1 MVREEEWSVA
11 AFIYCLLHAAGGYTE
26 TIPSEVYLM
35 SSRKEDLWEV
45 GWIAKGSHGSSVR
58 HYSRSNGSRFRAP
71 PDGIVSLIEGDR
83 PYCRAFTIPGLL
95 RLSLR

>member
-35 SSRKEDLWEV
+35 SSRKEDLWES
-45 GWIAKGSHGSSVR
+45 GMDR
-58 HYSRSNGSRFRAP
+58 
-71 PDGIVSLIEGDR
+71 EGF
-83 PYCRAFTIPGLL
+83 PW
-95 RLSLR
+95 